1 LSEPAAES
9 PQSVLTARVE
19 AALYAAGRPL
29 DPEQLARAAGTE
41 SQRKAVSIA
50 REIAKAVN
58 GSLRAIEVVEYP
70 GQRFAMQLKTE
81 YTQVARRF
89 ATRPLLSK
97 ASLRTLSFIAY
108 FQPISGSELVLRRSS
123 AVYQHLRQL
132 EEIGFITSERQG
144 RSKSYKTTSRFAE
157 YFGLSIDVAIM
168 KKQLGGRNLA
178 L

>member
-1 LSEPAAES
+1 LSDADKEL
-9 PQSVLTARVE
+9 PQHELVARME

-29 DPEQLARAAGTE
+29 DAEQLARAAGTG
-41 SQRKAVSIA
+41 SQRKAVALA

-58 GSLRAIEVVEYP
+58 SSLKAVEVVEYP
-70 GQRFAMQLKTE
+70 GPRFAMQLKTD

-97 ASLRTLSFIAY
+97 ASVRTLSFIAY

-123 AVYQHLRQL
+123 AVYDHLRQL
-132 EEIGFITSERQG
+132 EQVGFITSERQG
-144 RSKSYKTTSRFAE
+144 RGKVYKTTARFAE
-157 YFGLSIDVAIM
+157 YFGLSLDLPSM
-168 KKQLGGRNLA
+168 KKQLGGRTLT